1 VKAMEK
7 LNEREETILKI
18 VVDEYTANSEPVGSR
33 SVSKKGLINLS
44 PASIRNIMSDL
55 EELGYIFQPHTSAG
69 RIPTDKGYRYYIDK
83 FVQFEKPDARILE
96 QISLF
101 NNLPNINSLFKE
113 ISYKLGTLTHSVGF
127 IAAPKLQT
135 MHLKHIEFLRL
146 NNESVIAIIVTK
158 SGIVHNALLNIDKSI
173 KDNDLIQISNYLN
186 EHFKDKTLQDIKNHI
201 EMEVR
206 SKKAEFDCLVA
217 NLIKMGSNL
226 FKEPDF
232 DGELIFE
239 GTNNFLE
246 IPEFQDI
253 DKLKEMLNIFEE
265 KTFIYN
271 ILDKCINEN
280 GVQVFVGSEIGNE
293 KASEFGIVAKSY
305 KRGGKTV
312 GTLGV
317 IGPKRMKYS
326 KVVSIVDYTA
336 DIISN
341 VLNRLVGIK

>member
-1 VKAMEK
+1 MEK
-7 LNEREETILKI
+7 LNEREEKILKI

-83 FVQFEKPDARILE
+83 FVQFEKPDSNVIE
-96 QISLF
+96 QIRI
-101 NNLPNINSLFKE
+101 NNDLPNINRLFKE

-146 NNESVIAIIVTK
+146 NKNSVIAIIVTK
-158 SGIVHNALLNIDKSI
+158 SGIVHNALLNIDETV
-173 KDNDLIQISNYLN
+173 KDNELVQISNYLN
-186 EHFKDKTLQDIKNHI
+186 EHFKDKSLQDIKNHI
-201 EMEVR
+201 ENEIR
-206 SKKAEFDCLVA
+206 SEKAEFDRLMS
-217 NLIKMGSNL
+217 NLIKMGPNL
-226 FKEPDF
+226 FRESAFAD
-232 DGELIFE
+232 DLIFE
-239 GTNNFLE
+239 GTNNFFE
-246 IPEFQDI
+246 IPEFQDVK
-253 DKLKEMLNIFEE
+253 KLKEMLNVFEE
-265 KTFIYN
+265 KTFIYK
-271 ILDKCINEN
+271 ILDKCITEN

-293 KASEFGIVAKSY
+293 QTNEFGIVAKSY
-305 KRGGKTV
+305 QRGGKTI

-326 KVVSIVDYTA
+326 QVVSIVDYTA

-341 VLNRLVGIK
+341 VLNNLVGIK